1 MLFSNFHMAPINAF
15 IFKKISQKKVSR
27 PNGLN
32 TYQISYCNSGRGAFL
47 DYKGI
52 RHDILPG
59 DVFFL
64 SPYACHEYYPHE
76 DEPWIIT
83 YVTFDGLSGLHEF
96 LKFIGLNN
104 PTTIINSD
112 MFSDGQYIKQLF
124 YQGECEYV
132 EHTPADDFIKHTILY
147 KILFEMY
154 KALNKVTFSQI
165 ENDIYSI
172 APILDYIMRNL
183 KRPFSVKEMCD
194 DLGISKYI
202 LYQSFNDT
210 FKTTPSEYILER
222 KLEAAKNMLFKYP
235 DISVSEIATECGFSG
250 SSSFIKHFKEYFNK
264 TPIEYRRQN
273 NYSDSQFPNNPFPIY
288 ITNVGENNNQDEL
301 FYDNVKDENSFQIMM
316 CTSGTGIFTDHT
328 GKDYFLRPGY
338 MVFISPQA
346 SCSYRPSSKPWKI
359 SWVRFRGT
367 HLSKFIRILGFDETE
382 VLNSDSVMV
391 YDQRFSSN
399 KKYNFQDVIDK
410 IIRNYY
416 DDSMAAKFANSVLMY
431 ELLIFTA
438 IFTEEVINQ
447 KPPEELRLAPV
458 IDIINIY
465 YDRNLSNA
473 LLADS
478 IGMSEKHM
486 TRLFKAV
493 YRKTP
498 REYITDVRL
507 KHALSLLIKK
517 PNMNISEIAKAT
529 GFNTSSYFISVF
541 KKSYNLTPDDYRNL
555 QI

>member
-1 MLFSNFHMAPINAF
+1 
-15 IFKKISQKKVSR
+15 
-27 PNGLN
+27 
-32 TYQISYCNSGRGAFL
+32 
-47 DYKGI
+47 
-52 RHDILPG
+52 
-59 DVFFL
+59 
-64 SPYACHEYYPHE
+64 
-76 DEPWIIT
+76 
-83 YVTFDGLSGLHEF
+83 
-96 LKFIGLNN
+96 
-104 PTTIINSD
+104 
-112 MFSDGQYIKQLF
+112 
-124 YQGECEYV
+124 
-132 EHTPADDFIKHTILY
+132 
-147 KILFEMY
+147 
-154 KALNKVTFSQI
+154 
-165 ENDIYSI
+165 
-172 APILDYIMRNL
+172 
-183 KRPFSVKEMCD
+183 
-194 DLGISKYI
+194 
-202 LYQSFNDT
+202 
-210 FKTTPSEYILER
+210 
-222 KLEAAKNMLFKYP
+222 
-235 DISVSEIATECGFSG
+235 
-250 SSSFIKHFKEYFNK
+250 
-264 TPIEYRRQN
+264 
-273 NYSDSQFPNNPFPIY
+273 
-288 ITNVGENNNQDEL
+288 
-301 FYDNVKDENSFQIMM
+301 MM